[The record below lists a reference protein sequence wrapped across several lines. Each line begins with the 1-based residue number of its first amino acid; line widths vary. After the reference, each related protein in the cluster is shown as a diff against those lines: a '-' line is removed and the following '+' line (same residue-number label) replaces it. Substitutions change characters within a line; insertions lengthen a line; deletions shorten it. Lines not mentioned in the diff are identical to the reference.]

1 MALLCF
7 LFGHLWDHNSLCMR
21 CGDIRNDVH
30 KRDGC
35 KCSHCGEPLHASSI
49 ISWSYDNQNYIFEKK
64 CIKCG
69 RKTDSQEPVH
79 FGKMIL
85 GRSIY

>member
-1 MALLCF
+1 MSLLCF
-7 LFGHLWDHNSLCMR
+7 LLGHLWAHNSLCRR
-21 CGDIRNDVH
+21 CGDIKKDFH
-30 KRDGC
+30 KWDGC
-35 KCSHCGEPLHASSI
+35 RCSHCGEPLHDSSI
-49 ISWSYDNQNYIFEKK
+49 INWSYDNQKYIFEKK

-69 RKTDSQEPVH
+69 RTSTSQEPVH